1 MILVDTSVWIDF
13 FRGRGTPA
21 DRWLQD
27 ALAHDED
34 LCLCGE
40 VLTEILQGLSTPRQ
54 IATVERA
61 LQPLV
66 YLPLDREGYVEAAA
80 IYRAARAKGKTI
92 RNTVDCIIAAC
103 AIAHNIP
110 LAQND
115 RDYHTIADV
124 SNLKLV
130 SLG

>member
-13 FRGRGTPA
+13 FRGRDTPPA
-21 DRWLQD
+21 AWLQN

-34 LCLCGE
+34 LCLCGI
-40 VLTEILQGLSTPRQ
+40 VLTEILQGLSAPRQ
-54 IATVERA
+54 IAAVGRA
-61 LQPLV
+61 LQPLI

-92 RNTVDCIIAAC
+92 RNTVDCVIAAC
-103 AIAHNIP
+103 AIAHGVA

-115 RDYHTIADV
+115 RDYRTIAAV
-124 SNLKLV
+124 SALKLAP
-130 SLG
+130 LA